1 MYCTIYIY
9 LVFTLDKSNIL
20 ILIYDTIDTRVNKV
34 QKDWVTV
41 GPVGGTQGDAGL
53 SFSAWQLN

>member
-20 ILIYDTIDTRVNKV
+20 IIIYDTIDTRGNKV
-34 QKDWVTV
+34 QKDWVTA
-41 GPVGGTQGDAGL
+41 GPVGGNQGDAGL
-53 SFSAWQLN
+53 SYLA